1 MDVVGPLPIATAQK
15 KFLLVATNYF
25 SKWVGAEA
33 HVSIKDKDVS
43 KFVWKNIVCRFE
55 VPWAIVT
62 DNGPQF
68 DNIVFRTFCSE
79 LNIKNLYSTPRYPQN
94 NGQAETTNKTLLS
107 VVKKL
112 LEGVKEKLVDELFR
126 ILWLT
131 EQHLNG
137 QQGPLLLPLL
147 IGWRSLFQLR
157 LACLL
162 PK

>member
-1 MDVVGPLPIATAQK
+1 MDIVGPLPIAVAQK
-15 KFLLVATNYF
+15 MFLLVATDSF
-25 SKWVGAEA
+25 RKWVEAEA
-33 HVSIKDKDVS
+33 YASIKDKDVS
-43 KFVWKNIVCRFE
+43 KFVWKNIICWFRVSQ
-55 VPWAIVT
+55 VIVI

-79 LNIKNLYSTPRYPQN
+79 LNINNLYSTPRYPQN
-94 NGQAETTNKTLLS
+94 NGQTETINKTLLS

-112 LEGVKEKLVDELFR
+112 LEGVKKKLVDELFR

-131 EQHLNG
+131 GQHLDG